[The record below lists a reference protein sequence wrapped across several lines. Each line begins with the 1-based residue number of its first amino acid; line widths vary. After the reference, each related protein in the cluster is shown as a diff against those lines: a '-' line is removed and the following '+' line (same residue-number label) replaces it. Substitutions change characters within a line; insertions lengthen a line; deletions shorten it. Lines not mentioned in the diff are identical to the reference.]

1 MTRVAIVQTN
11 PEFGNLQKNIAE
23 AVELAGSMRADL
35 YVLPELF
42 STGYNFTSRK
52 EVGRLSEAADGSAF
66 TAMAA
71 LARKL
76 KAYIVYG
83 FAERAEAAAATTAP
97 GGAGPDQ
104 ATHLYNSAALVGPK
118 GMVGVYRKVHLF
130 AKETLYFA
138 PGDLGF
144 RVFDLPF
151 GKVGIMV
158 CFDWFYPEA
167 ARTLALRGA
176 QIIAHPSN
184 LVLPYCPDAMI
195 TRCLENKVFS
205 ATANRIGT
213 ESRGG
218 SELRYIGT
226 SEIVSPSGEVL
237 VRMPHDEAGIRV
249 VEVEL
254 KDALGKKINRY
265 NDLMGGRRPS
275 EYQP

>member
-11 PEFGNLQKNIAE
+11 PEFGNIPKNIAE
-23 AVELAGSMRADL
+23 AVELAGSVRADL

-52 EVGRLSEAADGSAF
+52 EVEKLSEPADGPAF
-66 TAMAA
+66 RAMAD
-71 LARKL
+71 LAKKL

-83 FAERAEAAAATTAP
+83 FAERAAAAP
-97 GGAGPDQ
+97 DGGADGG
-104 ATHLYNSAALVGPK
+104 ARSYNSAALVGPK
-118 GMVGVYRKVHLF
+118 GMAGLYRKVHLF

-158 CFDWFYPEA
+158 CFDWYYPEA

-195 TRCLENKVFS
+195 TRCLENKVFA

-213 ESRGG
+213 ERRGG

-275 EYQP
+275 EYHS

>member
-11 PEFGNLQKNIAE
+11 PEFGDIRKNVAE
-23 AVELAGSMRADL
+23 AVELAGSVRADL

-52 EVGRLSEAADGSAF
+52 EVERLSEPADGSAF
-66 TAMAA
+66 AAMAG
-71 LARKL
+71 LAKKL
-76 KAYIVYG
+76 KAYIAYG
-83 FAERAEAAAATTAP
+83 FAERPATGTTA
-97 GGAGPDQ
+97 GSGAAG
-104 ATHLYNSAALVGPK
+104 AARSYNSAALVGPR
-118 GMVGVYRKVHLF
+118 GMVGLYRKVHLF

-144 RVFDLPF
+144 RVFELPF

-158 CFDWFYPEA
+158 CFDWYYPEA

-195 TRCLENKVFS
+195 TRCLENRVFA

-213 ESRGG
+213 ERRGG

-237 VRMPHDEAGIRV
+237 IRMPHDEAGIRV
-249 VEVEL
+249 VEVDL
-254 KDALGKKINRY
+254 KEALGKKINRY

>member
-11 PEFGNLQKNIAE
+11 PEFGNIPKNIAE
-23 AVELAGSMRADL
+23 AVELAGSVQADL

-52 EVGRLSEAADGSAF
+52 EVEKLSEASDGSAF
-66 TAMAA
+66 AAMAG
-71 LARKL
+71 LAKKL
-76 KAYIVYG
+76 KAYIAYG
-83 FAERAEAAAATTAP
+83 FVEKATAAGTDA
-97 GGAGPDQ
+97 DQ
-104 ATHLYNSAALVGPK
+104 ATHCYNSAALVGPK
-118 GMVGVYRKVHLF
+118 GMVGLYRKVHLF

-158 CFDWFYPEA
+158 CFDWYYPEA

-195 TRCLENKVFS
+195 TRCLENKVFA

-213 ESRGG
+213 ERRGG

-237 VRMPHDEAGIRV
+237 VRMSHDEAGIRV
-249 VEVEL
+249 VEVDL
-254 KDALGKKINRY
+254 KEALGKKINRY

-275 EYQP
+275 EYAG